1 MIIIYDYLL
10 PSLLLLEK
18 KYLLVI
24 TNKPSSCEISEL
36 KFQQISEIVTSYL
49 GGGLKDCFINT
60 PTWGND
66 PI

>member
-36 KFQQISEIVTSYL
+36 KLQQISEIVTASGWWFQRLFYLYPYL
-49 GGGLKDCFINT
+49 GK
-60 PTWGND
+60 
-66 PI
+66 